1 MFARAA
7 ARRASRLPLQTRS
20 VSTTSND
27 GLLTAR
33 RTLTASIAVVS
44 GTLFAAYYF
53 DSRSAL
59 HRYVITPTMR
69 HTLDPETAH
78 KLAVKVLRTG
88 WGPRDRGTDDVR
100 LETEV
105 CQGQRIHC
113 LREVLLGVLAVG
125 REIVESSGFGSR
137 V

>member
-7 ARRASRLPLQTRS
+7 ARRAARLPLNSRS

-33 RTLTASIAVVS
+33 RTLAASIVLAS

-53 DSRSAL
+53 DSRSAI
-59 HRYVITPTMR
+59 HRYVVTPILR
-69 HTLDPETAH
+69 HALDPETAH
-78 KLAVKVLRTG
+78 KVAVKVLRTG

-105 CQGQRIHC
+105 CCC
-113 LREVLLGVLAVG
+113 L
-125 REIVESSGFGSR
+125 
-137 V
+137 